1 MSLIEEGSFEELI
14 NLIEGIWV
22 SDIHNYTLMV

>member
-1 MSLIEEGSFEELI
+1 MELLGDAAYEDLI

-22 SDIHNYTLMV
+22 SDTRVYTQMD